1 LNNLANRRVRAAAYG
16 IAALGCLLPQ
26 AHGQT
31 PAPAAR
37 PPEVLFRTCKA
48 CHSIDKD
55 GEDQLGPNL
64 WGIAGRKAASRADF
78 PYSAALRNSGIVWT
92 DANLDQWLTSPSKFV
107 PGSKMAYPGNPNAAD
122 RAALISYLK
131 SHAD

>member
-1 LNNLANRRVRAAAYG
+1 MNSSASRRVRAAACAV
-16 IAALGCLLPQ
+16 AALSCLLPQ
-26 AHGQT
+26 AYGQT
-31 PAPAAR
+31 PAPPVR
-37 PPEVLFRTCKA
+37 PEVLFRTCQA

-64 WGIAGRKAASRADF
+64 WGIAGSKAARRPDF

-92 DANLDQWLTSPSKFV
+92 DDNLDHWLTSPAKFV

-122 RAALISYLK
+122 RAALIAYLK